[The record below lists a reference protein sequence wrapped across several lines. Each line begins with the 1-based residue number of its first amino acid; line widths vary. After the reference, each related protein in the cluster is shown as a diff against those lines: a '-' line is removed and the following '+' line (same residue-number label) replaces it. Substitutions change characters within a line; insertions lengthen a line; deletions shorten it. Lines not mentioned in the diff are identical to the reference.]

1 MNQYTKLTKLLFLI
15 TSISVVLAV
24 LSLINTSKKG
34 TLDSEETNFAVADS
48 SKISGIL
55 IEHNGK
61 KIKLILENNKW
72 KTAENVSIDDYLMYN
87 FLDFITKTTV
97 KKPIANEDEIQIKK
111 QISENGI
118 SITVLKSDEVL
129 SKFNLLFEEENTI
142 AYKDG
147 FSKPYILNE
156 NLSETTKNALEIAD
170 LNCWKNTVIFSS
182 KPNTIERLSVIYTD
196 SVDQDFT
203 IKRGKFQFEI
213 ENMNNMDSLKTSA
226 YLKLYEKIDIKRFCI
241 ESEQYKKDSLLKTTP
256 TFLISLNDKFKE
268 KSNSIAI
275 YYVNGQKPPIY
286 GLVGTKNE
294 LCVIKPRVFE
304 YLLQKRSF
312 FQQK

>member
-1 MNQYTKLTKLLFLI
+1 MNQYTKQTKLLFLI
-15 TSISVVLAV
+15 TAISAVLAV

-34 TLDSEETNFAVADS
+34 TLDSEETTFAVIDS
-48 SKISGIL
+48 SKISAIL
-55 IEHNGK
+55 IENKGK

-72 KTAENVSIDDYLMYN
+72 KTAENVSIDADLMSN

-97 KKPIANEDEIQIKK
+97 KKPIANEDEIQTKK

-118 SITVLKSDEVL
+118 SITVLKANQIL
-129 SKFNLLFEEENTI
+129 SKFNLLFEVENTV

-156 NLSETTKNALEIAD
+156 NLSETTKNALEITE

-182 KPNTIERLSVIYTD
+182 KPNTIERLSVSYTD
-196 SVDQDFT
+196 SVDQNFI

-213 ENMNNMDSLKTSA
+213 ENMKNIDSLKTSA

-241 ESEQYKKDSLLKTTP
+241 ESEQYKKDSLLKSKP
-256 TFLISLNDKFKE
+256 TFVISLTDKFIE
-268 KSNSIAI
+268 KSNSIDI
-275 YYVNGQKPPIY
+275 FYVNGQKPPIF
-286 GLVGTKNE
+286 GLVGTQKV